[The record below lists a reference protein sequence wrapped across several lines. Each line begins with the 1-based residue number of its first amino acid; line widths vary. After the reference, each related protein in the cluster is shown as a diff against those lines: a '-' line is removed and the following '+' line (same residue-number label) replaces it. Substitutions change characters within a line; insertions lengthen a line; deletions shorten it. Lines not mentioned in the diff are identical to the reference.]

1 MTMSIAATHPFI
13 DSLQH
18 IVGFLIVVSAL
29 TLLWG
34 ITAGVGRYFIASS
47 GGRPKLVPEP
57 DPDTA
62 DDEPSEEEVVAIAAA
77 VTALMG
83 QRSRIVSIRS
93 SAKDWNRE
101 GRREHF
107 ASHRI
112 R

>member
-1 MTMSIAATHPFI
+1 MFIAAASPFV
-13 DSLQH
+13 DSLEH

-34 ITAGVGRYFIASS
+34 VTASLGRFFIARS
-47 GGRPKLVPEP
+47 GWKPEP
-57 DPDTA
+57 VMEVDPDTA
-62 DDEPSEEEVVAIAAA
+62 DDEPEEEEIVAIAAA
-77 VTALMG
+77 VTAIMG
-83 QRSRIVSIRS
+83 HRSRIVSIRS